1 MIVSQFKDLIVVP
14 TLKYLDP
21 EIPFSDAAVNLLLLT
36 WATES
41 QGGKY
46 IKQLG
51 GGPALSVFQMERDTH
66 DDHWKNWLRYKPDLW
81 TKVDKLTLRH
91 QFLLDRFDELAGNL
105 YYATAMAR
113 VHYYRSSYKLP
124 DADDEIGLAMMW
136 KGVYNTHLGAGV
148 PSKAINDYRK
158 YVTG

>member
-1 MIVSQFKDLIVVP
+1 VIASQFKDLIVVP

-41 QGGKY
+41 HGGKY

-51 GGPALSVFQMERDTH
+51 GGPALSVFQMERATH

-81 TKVDKLTLRH
+81 TKVDTLTLRH

-113 VHYYRSSYKLP
+113 VHYFRSRYPLP
-124 DADDEIGLAMMW
+124 SADDEIGLAMMW
-136 KGVYNTHLGAGV
+136 KDVYNTHLGKGV
-148 PSKAINDYRK
+148 PDKAINDYRK
-158 YVTG
+158 YVTE